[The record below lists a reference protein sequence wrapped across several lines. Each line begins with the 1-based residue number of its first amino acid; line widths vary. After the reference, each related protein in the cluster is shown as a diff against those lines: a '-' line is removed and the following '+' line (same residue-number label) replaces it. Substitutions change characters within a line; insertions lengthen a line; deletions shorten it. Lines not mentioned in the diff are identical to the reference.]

1 MTLSTP
7 EATLI
12 AASAI
17 VVIIFTMVKLV
28 VWTRSKSPNTEVWGT
43 IFESLTHYI
52 QPQVSLKEPK
62 QEIQKQKRAA
72 GDDKDKD
79 KLLPNNKSAP
89 KTKLASK
96 DQPDDQ

>member
-12 AASAI
+12 ATSVII
-17 VVIIFTMVKLV
+17 VVVYTMVKLV

-43 IFESLTHYI
+43 IFESLTHYV
-52 QPQVSLKEPK
+52 QPQASLKEPK

-72 GDDKDKD
+72 GDGKD
-79 KLLPNNKSAP
+79 KLLTDRKLAP
-89 KTKLASK
+89 KNK
-96 DQPDDQ
+96 PDDQ

>member
-12 AASAI
+12 VTSAI
-17 VVIIFTMVKLV
+17 IVLLFTMVKLV

-52 QPQVSLKEPK
+52 QPQASLKEPK

-72 GDDKDKD
+72 GNDLG
-79 KLLPNNKSAP
+79 KLVANRRLAP
-89 KTKLASK
+89 K
-96 DQPDDQ
+96 DQPGDQ